1 MRTQNS
7 TYQTILV
14 TFVVALVSF
23 IIGLMLSNVIRDIFF
38 YSPAVAPLATRSV
51 ASPTLIR
58 AHKAAEPLTKMAI
71 NIPLTAALVIP
82 VDQAWASDEVAA
94 TVDEVSKIV
103 PQGTYSDLIVFVLG
117 SIPFLWAT
125 WEFWRRIA
133 VGAPF
138 GTGSDSVVFPSE
150 ATIGEDGNPRSSRG
164 RQVLGQ
170 GAMLAAYSI
179 FTVVGITVVVC
190 GVFVYQAFTQA
201 PTLS

>member
-150 ATIGEDGNPRSSRG
+150 VRGPCWRHTVSSPLWVS
-164 RQVLGQ
+164 QLLSVV
-170 GAMLAAYSI
+170 YSSTRPSHRPQHCPDFI
-179 FTVVGITVVVC
+179 
-190 GVFVYQAFTQA
+190 
-201 PTLS
+201 LK